1 MYQEDGVNGASLV
14 IKSLEQENVSVIFGY
29 PGVSICPF
37 FDILTESNIH
47 GVLVRHEVNAAHEA
61 NGYFRSSG
69 KVGVCVSSSGP
80 GATNLI
86 TGIATAFADSIPLV
100 VITGQVK
107 SEHIGSDLFQEAD
120 IVGAC
125 ESFVKYS
132 YLVKAAAD
140 IPRVIKEAFHIAS
153 TGRKGP
159 VLIDIPVDV
168 LLEEGYEFEY
178 PDNVNLRTY
187 KPTLKGHS
195 VQIKKI
201 INELGKAKS
210 PIIMIGGGV
219 KLSGAGYEILE
230 FSKKYNIPF
239 VSTLMGLGIGKD
251 DNPLYIGMVGNNG
264 SKFANKAINEAD
276 CLIVAG
282 ARVADRAVKQP
293 DLITKN
299 KTLIHIDID
308 PAEIG
313 KNAGPNIPVVGDLKE
328 VFTVLNEFDES
339 FDFTDWCK
347 RLNSYKLTKS
357 NMAEKTDLYV
367 DPKEFVASLTSRLKD
382 ESAIVTDVGQNQIY
396 ACSNFV
402 SEGADFITSGGFG
415 CMGFSLPAAIGAK
428 IGNPNKRIISLNG
441 DGAMQMSMCE
451 LSTLKQE
458 GVNVKIVIFNNKALG
473 MIKEY
478 QHVKYNN
485 NYTFNELNGLPK
497 FEMIAK
503 AYDIEYKECKSYK
516 ETEKC
521 IDWLLDGDDTRIL
534 ELNVDRDAF
543 TTAG

>member
-1 MYQEDGVNGASLV
+1 MNGALLLV
-14 IKSLEQENVSVIFGY
+14 KSLECENVDTLFGY

-37 FDILTESNIH
+37 FDKLTESDIH
-47 GVLVRHEVNAAHEA
+47 PVLVRHEANAAHEA
-61 NGYFRSSG
+61 NGYSRSSG

-132 YLVKAAAD
+132 YLVKDAAL
-140 IPRVIKEAFHIAS
+140 IPKTVKEAFHIAS

-168 LLEEGYEFEY
+168 LLEEEYEFEY
-178 PDNVNLRTY
+178 PQAVNLRTY

-201 INELGKAKS
+201 INELSKAER
-210 PIIMIGGGV
+210 PILMVGGGV
-219 KLSGAGYEILE
+219 KLSDAKDEVLSFCE
-230 FSKKYNIPF
+230 KFNIPF
-239 VSTLMGLGIGKD
+239 VSTLMGLGIGKE
-251 DNPLYIGMVGNNG
+251 DNKLYVGMVGNNG
-264 SKFANKAINEAD
+264 SKFANKAINESD

-293 DLITKN
+293 DLITKD

-328 VFTVLNEFDES
+328 VFSQLNEFEEE
-339 FDFTDWCK
+339 FDFTDWVN
-347 RLNSYKLTKS
+347 RLNNYKMTRNGSKEAT
-357 NMAEKTDLYV
+357 NLYV
-367 DPKEFVASLTSRLKD
+367 DPKEFVSILTSKLYD
-382 ESAIVTDVGQNQIY
+382 ESVLVTDVGQNQIY

-402 SEGADFITSGGFG
+402 SQGADFVTSGGFG
-415 CMGFSLPAAIGAK
+415 CMGFSLPASIGVK
-428 IGNPNKRIISLNG
+428 MGNPSKKVFSLNG
-441 DGAMQMSMCE
+441 DGAFQMSMCE

-458 GVNVKIVIFNNKALG
+458 DLDIKIIIFNNKALG

-478 QHVKYNN
+478 QHYKYNN
-485 NYTFNELNGLPK
+485 NYTFNELNGYPR

-503 AYDIEYKECKSYK
+503 AYDIDYKECKNNDDCAK
-516 ETEKC
+516 G
-521 IDWLLDGDDTRIL
+521 IDWLLKHKGTCIL

-543 TTAG
+543 TSAN

>member
-1 MYQEDGVNGASLV
+1 MNGAQLLV
-14 IKSLEQENVSVIFGY
+14 KSLECEQTEVLFGY

-37 FDILTESNIH
+37 FDKLTQSDIYP
-47 GVLVRHEVNAAHEA
+47 VLVRHEENAAHEA
-61 NGYFRSSG
+61 NGYFRSSK

-86 TGIATAFADSIPLV
+86 SGIATAFADSIPLL

-120 IVGAC
+120 IIGAC

-132 YLVKAAAD
+132 YLVKSASE
-140 IPRVIKEAFHIAS
+140 IPRIVKEAFHIAN

-168 LLEEGYEFEY
+168 LLDEGYEFNY
-178 PDNVNLRTY
+178 PESVNLRTY

-201 INELGKAKS
+201 INELSKAKR
-210 PIIMIGGGV
+210 PIIMVGGGV
-219 KLSGAGYEILE
+219 KLSQAQDEVLK
-230 FSKKYNIPF
+230 FSSRFNIPI

-251 DNPLYIGMVGNNG
+251 DDPLYIGMVGNNG
-264 SKFANKAINEAD
+264 SKFANKAINESD

-293 DLITKN
+293 DLITKD

-328 VFTVLNEFDES
+328 VFEELNKFDVQY
-339 FDFTDWCK
+339 DFIDWVN
-347 RLNSYKLTKS
+347 RLNSYKLTRTG
-357 NMAEKTDLYV
+357 EKESTDLYV
-367 DPKEFVASLTSRLKD
+367 DPKLFVSLLTARLKE
-382 ESAIVTDVGQNQIY
+382 ESILVTDVGQNQIY

-402 SEGADFITSGGFG
+402 SQGADFVTSGGFG

-428 IGNPNKRIISLNG
+428 IGDPSKKVFSLNG
-441 DGAMQMSMCE
+441 DGAFQMSMCE

-458 GVNVKIVIFNNKALG
+458 KLDIKIIIFNNKSLG

-478 QHVKYNN
+478 QHFKYNN
-485 NYTFNELNGLPK
+485 NYTFDELNGYPK
-497 FEMIAK
+497 FDMIAR
-503 AYDIEYKECKSYK
+503 AYDIDYKECRNSDAI
-516 ETEKC
+516 ESC
-521 IDWLLDGDDTRIL
+521 IQWLLSADDSCIL

-543 TTAG
+543 TSSN

>member
-1 MYQEDGVNGASLV
+1 MNGASLLV
-14 IKSLEQENVSVIFGY
+14 KSLECENVDVLFGY

-37 FDILTESNIH
+37 FDKLTESDIH
-47 GVLVRHEVNAAHEA
+47 PVLVRHEVNAAHEA
-61 NGYFRSSG
+61 NGYYRTSG

-120 IVGAC
+120 IIGAC

-132 YLVKAAAD
+132 YLVKNAAL
-140 IPRVIKEAFHIAS
+140 IPKTVKEAFHIAS

-168 LLEEGYEFEY
+168 LLEEGFDFEY
-178 PDNVNLRTY
+178 PDSVNLRTY
-187 KPTLKGHS
+187 KPTVKGHS

-201 INELGKAKS
+201 INELSKAQR
-210 PIIMIGGGV
+210 PILMVGGGV
-219 KLSGAGYEILE
+219 KLSGAKDEVLK
-230 FSKKYNIPF
+230 FVSRFNIPF

-251 DNPLYIGMVGNNG
+251 DNPLFIGMVGNNG
-264 SKFANKAINEAD
+264 SKFANKAINESD

-293 DLITKN
+293 DLITKD

-328 VFTVLNEFDES
+328 VFLQLNDFEES
-339 FDFTDWCK
+339 FDFSEWVN
-347 RLNSYKLTKS
+347 RLNSYKMTRTGLKEST
-357 NMAEKTDLYV
+357 NLYV
-367 DPKEFVASLTSRLKD
+367 DPKEFVSMLTKRLYD
-382 ESAIVTDVGQNQIY
+382 ESVLVTDVGQNQIY
-396 ACSNFV
+396 CCSNFV
-402 SEGADFITSGGFG
+402 SQGSDFVTSGGFG

-428 IGNPNKRIISLNG
+428 LGNPDKNIISLNG
-441 DGAMQMSMCE
+441 DGAFQMSMCE

-458 GVNVKIVIFNNKALG
+458 GIALKIVIFNNKALG

-478 QHVKYNN
+478 QHYKYNN
-485 NYTFNELNGLPK
+485 NYTFNELNGYPK

-503 AYDIEYKECKSYK
+503 AYDIDYMECENSDDIQKG
-516 ETEKC
+516 
-521 IDWLLDGDDTRIL
+521 IDWLLDSKETCIL

-543 TTAG
+543 TSAN

>member
-1 MYQEDGVNGASLV
+1 MNGAELLV
-14 IKSLEQENVSVIFGY
+14 KSLEKENVDTVFGY

-37 FDILTESNIH
+37 FDKLTESDIH
-47 GVLVRHEVNAAHEA
+47 PVLVRHEVNAAHEA
-61 NGYFRSSG
+61 NGFYRTRK

-86 TGIATAFADSIPLV
+86 TGIATAFADSIPLI

-120 IVGAC
+120 IIGAC

-132 YLVKAAAD
+132 YLIKNASD
-140 IPRVIKEAFHIAS
+140 IPKTVKEAFYIAS

-168 LLEEGYEFEY
+168 LLDEGHDFNY
-178 PDNVNLRTY
+178 PDSVNLRTY

-201 INELGKAKS
+201 INELSKSKS

-219 KLSGAGYEILE
+219 KLSESEEEVLS
-230 FSKKYNIPF
+230 FSKKHNIPF
-239 VSTLMGLGIGKD
+239 VSTLMGLGVGKD

-299 KTLIHIDID
+299 KTLIHIDVD

-328 VFTVLNEFDES
+328 VFSELNKFEDQ
-339 FDFTDWCK
+339 FDFTDWVN
-347 RLNSYKLTKS
+347 RLNTYKMTREGLRES
-357 NMAEKTDLYV
+357 TDLYV
-367 DPKEFVASLTSRLKD
+367 DPKEFVYLLTQGIKD
-382 ESAIVTDVGQNQIY
+382 ESVIVTDVGQNQIY

-402 SEGADFITSGGFG
+402 SKGAGFVTSGGFG

-428 IGNPNKRIISLNG
+428 IGNKNKRIISLNG
-441 DGAMQMSMCE
+441 DGAFQMSMAE

-458 GVNVKIVIFNNKALG
+458 NLDIKIVIFNNKALG

-478 QHVKYNN
+478 QHLKYNN
-485 NYTFNELNGLPK
+485 NYTFNELNGFPH
-497 FEMIAK
+497 FEDIAR
-503 AYDIEYKECKSYK
+503 AYELDYKECHSNK
-516 ETEKC
+516 EMKAC
-521 IDWLLDGDDTRIL
+521 IKWLLNSKGSCIL

-543 TTAG
+543 TTMNM

>member
-1 MYQEDGVNGASLV
+1 MNGAELLV
-14 IKSLEQENVSVIFGY
+14 KSLEKENVDVLFGY

-37 FDILTESNIH
+37 FDKLTDSDIH
-47 GVLVRHEVNAAHEA
+47 AVLVRHEVNAAHEA
-61 NGYFRSSG
+61 NGYYRSSK

-120 IVGAC
+120 IIGAC
-125 ESFVKYS
+125 ESFVKFS
-132 YLVKAAAD
+132 YLVKDASL
-140 IPRVIKEAFHIAS
+140 IPKTVKEAFHIAS

-159 VLIDIPVDV
+159 VLIDIPVDI
-168 LLEEGYEFEY
+168 LLEEGYEFNY
-178 PDNVNLRTY
+178 PESVNLRTY
-187 KPTLKGHS
+187 KPTLKGHA

-201 INELGKAKS
+201 INELDKAKS
-210 PIIMIGGGV
+210 PIIMVGGGV
-219 KLSGAGYEILE
+219 KLSGAEEEILN
-230 FSKKYNIPF
+230 FSKRHNIPF

-251 DNPLYIGMVGNNG
+251 DNELYIGMVGNNG
-264 SKFANKAINEAD
+264 SKFANKAINESD

-328 VFTVLNEFDES
+328 VFTELNKFEDS
-339 FDFTDWCK
+339 FDFSDWAK
-347 RLNSYKLTKS
+347 RLNSYKLTRAKS
-357 NMAEKTDLYV
+357 QEKTDLYV
-367 DPKEFVASLTSRLKD
+367 DPKDFVNSLTSRLKD
-382 ESAIVTDVGQNQIY
+382 ESIVVTDVGQNQIY

-402 SEGADFITSGGFG
+402 SNGAAFVTSGGFG
-415 CMGFSLPAAIGAK
+415 CMGFSLPAAIGCK
-428 IGNPNKRIISLNG
+428 IGNPQKTVISLNG
-441 DGAMQMSMCE
+441 DGAIQMSMCE
-451 LSTLKQE
+451 LSTLMQE
-458 GVNVKIVIFNNKALG
+458 CLDLKIVIFNNKALG

-478 QHVKYNN
+478 QHFKYNN

-497 FEMIAK
+497 FEYIAK
-503 AYDIEYKECKSYK
+503 AYDIDYRECKSFK
-516 ETEKC
+516 EMEKS
-521 IDWLLDGDDTRIL
+521 IDWLLKEKGTKIL

-543 TTAG
+543 TSM

>member
-1 MYQEDGVNGASLV
+1 MNGAELLV
-14 IKSLEQENVSVIFGY
+14 KSLEKENVDTVFGY

-37 FDILTESNIH
+37 FDKLTESDIH
-47 GVLVRHEVNAAHEA
+47 PVLVRHEVNAAHEA
-61 NGYFRSSG
+61 NGFYRTRK
-69 KVGVCVSSSGP
+69 KVGVCISSSGP

-86 TGIATAFADSIPLV
+86 TGIATAFADSIPLI

-120 IVGAC
+120 IIGAC

-132 YLVKAAAD
+132 YLIKNASD
-140 IPRVIKEAFHIAS
+140 IPKTVKEAFYIAS

-168 LLEEGYEFEY
+168 LLDEGHDFNY
-178 PDNVNLRTY
+178 PDSVNLRTY

-201 INELGKAKS
+201 INELSKSKS

-219 KLSGAGYEILE
+219 KLSESEEEVLS
-230 FSKKYNIPF
+230 FSKKHNIPF
-239 VSTLMGLGIGKD
+239 VSTLMGLGVGKD

-299 KTLIHIDID
+299 KTLIHIDVD

-328 VFTVLNEFDES
+328 VFSELNKFEDQ
-339 FDFTDWCK
+339 FDFTDWVN
-347 RLNSYKLTKS
+347 RLNTYKMTREGLRES
-357 NMAEKTDLYV
+357 TDLYV
-367 DPKEFVASLTSRLKD
+367 DPKEFVYLLTQGIKD
-382 ESAIVTDVGQNQIY
+382 ESVIVTDVGQNQIY

-402 SEGADFITSGGFG
+402 SKGAGFVTSGGFG

-428 IGNPNKRIISLNG
+428 IGNKNKRIISLNG
-441 DGAMQMSMCE
+441 DGAFQMSMAE

-458 GVNVKIVIFNNKALG
+458 NLDIKIVIFNNKALG

-478 QHVKYNN
+478 QHLKYNN
-485 NYTFNELNGLPK
+485 NYTFNELNGFPH
-497 FEMIAK
+497 FEDIAR
-503 AYDIEYKECKSYK
+503 AYELDYKECHSNK
-516 ETEKC
+516 EMNAC
-521 IDWLLDGDDTRIL
+521 IKWLLNSKGSCIL

-543 TTAG
+543 TSMNM

>member
-1 MYQEDGVNGASLV
+1 MNGAELLV
-14 IKSLEQENVSVIFGY
+14 KSLEKENVDTVFGY

-37 FDILTESNIH
+37 FDKLTESDIH
-47 GVLVRHEVNAAHEA
+47 PVLVRHEVNAAHEA
-61 NGYFRSSG
+61 NGFYRTRK

-86 TGIATAFADSIPLV
+86 TGIATAFADSIPLI

-120 IVGAC
+120 IIGAC

-132 YLVKAAAD
+132 YLIKNASD
-140 IPRVIKEAFHIAS
+140 IPKTVKEAFYIAS

-168 LLEEGYEFEY
+168 LLDEGHEFTY
-178 PDNVNLRTY
+178 PDSVNLRTY

-201 INELGKAKS
+201 INELSKSKS

-219 KLSGAGYEILE
+219 KLSESEEEVLS
-230 FSKKYNIPF
+230 FSKKHNIPF
-239 VSTLMGLGIGKD
+239 VSTLMGLGVGKD

-299 KTLIHIDID
+299 KTLIHIDVD

-328 VFTVLNEFDES
+328 VFSELNKFEEQ
-339 FDFTDWCK
+339 FDFTDWVN
-347 RLNSYKLTKS
+347 RINTYKMTREGLRES
-357 NMAEKTDLYV
+357 TDLYV
-367 DPKEFVASLTSRLKD
+367 DPKEFVYLLTQGIKD
-382 ESAIVTDVGQNQIY
+382 ESVIVTDVGQNQIY

-402 SEGADFITSGGFG
+402 SKGAGFVTSGGFG

-428 IGNPNKRIISLNG
+428 IGNKNKRIISLNG
-441 DGAMQMSMCE
+441 DGAFQMSMAE

-458 GVNVKIVIFNNKALG
+458 NLDIKIVIFNNKALG

-478 QHVKYNN
+478 QHLKYNN
-485 NYTFNELNGLPK
+485 NYTFNELNGFPH
-497 FEMIAK
+497 FEDIAR
-503 AYDIEYKECKSYK
+503 AYELDYKECHSNK
-516 ETEKC
+516 EMKAC
-521 IDWLLDGDDTRIL
+521 IKWLLNSKGSCIL

-543 TTAG
+543 TSMNM

>member
-1 MYQEDGVNGASLV
+1 MNGAELLV
-14 IKSLEQENVSVIFGY
+14 KSLEKENVDTVFGY

-37 FDILTESNIH
+37 FDKLTESDIH
-47 GVLVRHEVNAAHEA
+47 PVLVRHEVNAAHEA
-61 NGYFRSSG
+61 NGFYRTRK
-69 KVGVCVSSSGP
+69 KVGVCISSSGP

-86 TGIATAFADSIPLV
+86 TGIATAFADSIPLI

-120 IVGAC
+120 IIGAC

-132 YLVKAAAD
+132 YLIKNASD
-140 IPRVIKEAFHIAS
+140 IPKNVKEAFYIAS

-168 LLEEGYEFEY
+168 LLDEGHDFNY
-178 PDNVNLRTY
+178 PDSVNLRTY

-201 INELGKAKS
+201 INELSKSKS

-219 KLSGAGYEILE
+219 KLSESEEEVLS
-230 FSKKYNIPF
+230 FSKKHNIPF
-239 VSTLMGLGIGKD
+239 VSTLMGLGVGKD

-299 KTLIHIDID
+299 KTLIHIDVD

-328 VFTVLNEFDES
+328 VFSELNKFEDQ
-339 FDFTDWCK
+339 FDFTDWVN
-347 RLNSYKLTKS
+347 RLNTYKMTREGLKES
-357 NMAEKTDLYV
+357 TDLYV
-367 DPKEFVASLTSRLKD
+367 DPKEFVYLLTQGIKD
-382 ESAIVTDVGQNQIY
+382 ESVIVTDVGQNQIY

-402 SEGADFITSGGFG
+402 SKGAGFVTSGGFG

-428 IGNPNKRIISLNG
+428 IGNKNKRIISLNG
-441 DGAMQMSMCE
+441 DGAFQMSMAE

-458 GVNVKIVIFNNKALG
+458 NLDIKIVIFNNKALG

-478 QHVKYNN
+478 QHLKYNN
-485 NYTFNELNGLPK
+485 NYTFNELNGFPH
-497 FEMIAK
+497 FEDIAR
-503 AYDIEYKECKSYK
+503 AYELDYKECHSNK
-516 ETEKC
+516 EMKAC
-521 IDWLLDGDDTRIL
+521 IKWLLNSKGSCIL

-543 TTAG
+543 TSMNM

>member
-1 MYQEDGVNGASLV
+1 MNGASLV

-37 FDILTESNIH
+37 FDKLTESKIH

-61 NGYFRSSG
+61 NGYFRSTG

-86 TGIATAFADSIPLV
+86 TGIATAFADSIPLI

-120 IVGAC
+120 IIGAC

-132 YLVKAAAD
+132 YLVKDATE
-140 IPRVIKEAFHIAS
+140 IPRVVKEAFHIAS

-168 LLEEGYEFEY
+168 LLEDGYEFEY
-178 PDNVNLRTY
+178 PDSINLRTY

-201 INELGKAKS
+201 INELSKAKS

-219 KLSGAGYEILE
+219 KLSGAGKEILA
-230 FSKKYNIPF
+230 FSKKHNIPF
-239 VSTLMGLGIGKD
+239 VSTLMGLGIGRD

-328 VFTVLNEFDES
+328 VFSVLNEFEDT
-339 FDFTDWCK
+339 FDFSDWCN

-357 NMAEKTDLYV
+357 SMGEKTDLYV
-367 DPKEFVASLTSRLKD
+367 DPKEFVASLTSRLKE

-402 SEGADFITSGGFG
+402 SNGADFITSGGFG

-428 IGNPNKRIISLNG
+428 IGNPDKRIISLNG

-458 GVNVKIVIFNNKALG
+458 GVNVKIVIFNNKSLG

-478 QHVKYNN
+478 QHIKYNN

-503 AYDIEYKECKSYK
+503 AYDIDYKECKSYK
-516 ETEKC
+516 ECEKC

>member
-1 MYQEDGVNGASLV
+1 MNGAELLV
-14 IKSLEQENVSVIFGY
+14 KSLECENVDTVFGY

-37 FDILTESNIH
+37 FDKLTDSKIH
-47 GVLVRHEVNAAHEA
+47 PVLVRHEVNAAHEA
-61 NGYFRSSG
+61 NGYFRSSD
-69 KVGVCVSSSGP
+69 KPGVCVSSSGP

-86 TGIATAFADSIPLV
+86 TGIATAFADSIPLI

-132 YLVKAAAD
+132 YLVKNAAL
-140 IPRVIKEAFHIAS
+140 IPKTVKEAFHIAM

-168 LLEEGYEFEY
+168 LREEGFEFKY
-178 PDNVNLRTY
+178 PENVNIRTY

-201 INELGKAKS
+201 INELSKAQR
-210 PIIMIGGGV
+210 PIIMVGGGV
-219 KLSGAGYEILE
+219 KLSFAKEEVLE
-230 FSKKYNIPF
+230 FSRKYNIPF
-239 VSTLMGLGIGKD
+239 VSTLMGLGIGRE

-293 DLITKN
+293 DLITKD

-328 VFTVLNEFDES
+328 VFEELNGFEED
-339 FDFTDWCK
+339 FDFSPWSN
-347 RLNSYKLTKS
+347 RINSYKMTREGLKEST
-357 NMAEKTDLYV
+357 NLYV
-367 DPKEFVASLTSRLKD
+367 DPKEFVYLLTKELKE
-382 ESAIVTDVGQNQIY
+382 ESVIVTDVGQNQIY

-402 SEGADFITSGGFG
+402 SLGADFVTSGGFG

-428 IGNPNKRIISLNG
+428 IGNPKKRILSLNG
-441 DGAMQMSMCE
+441 DGAFQMSMAE

-458 GVNVKIVIFNNKALG
+458 DLDIKIVIFNNKSLG

-478 QHVKYNN
+478 QHLKYNN
-485 NYTFNELNGLPK
+485 NYTFNELNGLPYIDK
-497 FEMIAK
+497 IAE
-503 AYDIEYKECKSYK
+503 AYDIEYKECKSNK
-516 ETEKC
+516 DLKDC
-521 IDWLLDGDDTRIL
+521 IKWLLSSKYTCIL

-543 TTAG
+543 TCMNL

>member
-1 MYQEDGVNGASLV
+1 MNGAELLV
-14 IKSLEQENVSVIFGY
+14 KSLEKENVDTVFGY

-37 FDILTESNIH
+37 FDKLTESDIH
-47 GVLVRHEVNAAHEA
+47 PVLVRHEVNAAHEA
-61 NGYFRSSG
+61 NGFYRTRK
-69 KVGVCVSSSGP
+69 KVGVCISSSGP

-86 TGIATAFADSIPLV
+86 TGIATAFADSIPLI

-120 IVGAC
+120 IIGAC

-132 YLVKAAAD
+132 YLIKNASD
-140 IPRVIKEAFHIAS
+140 IPKTVKEAFYIAS

-168 LLEEGYEFEY
+168 LLDEGYDFNY
-178 PDNVNLRTY
+178 PDSVNLRTY

-201 INELGKAKS
+201 INELSKSKS

-219 KLSGAGYEILE
+219 KLSESEEEVLS
-230 FSKKYNIPF
+230 FSKKHNIPF
-239 VSTLMGLGIGKD
+239 VSTLMGLGVGKD

-299 KTLIHIDID
+299 KTLIHIDVD

-328 VFTVLNEFDES
+328 VFSELNKFEDQ
-339 FDFTDWCK
+339 FDFTDWVN
-347 RLNSYKLTKS
+347 RLNTYKMTREGLRES
-357 NMAEKTDLYV
+357 TDLYV
-367 DPKEFVASLTSRLKD
+367 DPKEFVYLLTQGIKD
-382 ESAIVTDVGQNQIY
+382 ESVIVTDVGQNQIY

-402 SEGADFITSGGFG
+402 SKGAGFVTSGGFG

-428 IGNPNKRIISLNG
+428 IGNKNKRIISLNG
-441 DGAMQMSMCE
+441 DGAFQMSMAE

-458 GVNVKIVIFNNKALG
+458 NLDIKIVIFNNKALG

-478 QHVKYNN
+478 QHLKYNN
-485 NYTFNELNGLPK
+485 NYTFNELNGFPH
-497 FEMIAK
+497 FEDIAR
-503 AYDIEYKECKSYK
+503 AYELDYKECHSNK
-516 ETEKC
+516 EMKAC
-521 IDWLLDGDDTRIL
+521 IKWLLNSKGSCIL

-543 TTAG
+543 TSMNM

>member
-1 MYQEDGVNGASLV
+1 LEVLVNGAELLV
-14 IKSLEQENVSVIFGY
+14 KSLEKENVDTVFGY

-37 FDILTESNIH
+37 FDKLTESDIH
-47 GVLVRHEVNAAHEA
+47 PVLVRHEVNAAHEA
-61 NGYFRSSG
+61 NGFYRTRK

-86 TGIATAFADSIPLV
+86 TGIATAFADSIPLI

-120 IVGAC
+120 IIGAC

-132 YLVKAAAD
+132 YLIKNASD
-140 IPRVIKEAFHIAS
+140 IPKTVKEAFYIAS

-168 LLEEGYEFEY
+168 LLDEGHDFNY
-178 PDNVNLRTY
+178 PDSVNLRTY

-201 INELGKAKS
+201 INELSKSKS

-219 KLSGAGYEILE
+219 KLSESEEEVLS
-230 FSKKYNIPF
+230 FSKKHNIPF
-239 VSTLMGLGIGKD
+239 VSTLMGLGVGKD

-299 KTLIHIDID
+299 KTLIHIDVD

-328 VFTVLNEFDES
+328 VFSELNKFEDQ
-339 FDFTDWCK
+339 FDFTDWVN
-347 RLNSYKLTKS
+347 RLNTYKMTREGLRES
-357 NMAEKTDLYV
+357 TDLYV
-367 DPKEFVASLTSRLKD
+367 DPKEFVYLLTQGIKD
-382 ESAIVTDVGQNQIY
+382 ESVIVTDVGQNQIY

-402 SEGADFITSGGFG
+402 SKGAGFVTSGGFG

-428 IGNPNKRIISLNG
+428 IGNKNKRIISLNG
-441 DGAMQMSMCE
+441 DGAFQMSMAE

-458 GVNVKIVIFNNKALG
+458 NLDIKIVIFNNKALG

-478 QHVKYNN
+478 QHLKYNN
-485 NYTFNELNGLPK
+485 NYTFNELNGFPH
-497 FEMIAK
+497 FEDIAR
-503 AYDIEYKECKSYK
+503 AYELDYKECHSNK
-516 ETEKC
+516 EMKAC
-521 IDWLLDGDDTRIL
+521 IKWLLNSKGSCIL

-543 TTAG
+543 TTMNM

>member
-1 MYQEDGVNGASLV
+1 MNGAELLV
-14 IKSLEQENVSVIFGY
+14 KSLEKENVDTVFGY

-37 FDILTESNIH
+37 FDKLTESDIH
-47 GVLVRHEVNAAHEA
+47 PVLVRHEVNAAHEA
-61 NGYFRSSG
+61 NGFYRTRK
-69 KVGVCVSSSGP
+69 KVGVCISSSGP

-86 TGIATAFADSIPLV
+86 TGIATAFADSIPLI

-120 IVGAC
+120 IIGAC

-132 YLVKAAAD
+132 YLIKNASD
-140 IPRVIKEAFHIAS
+140 IPKTVKEAFYIAS

-168 LLEEGYEFEY
+168 LLDEGHEFNY
-178 PDNVNLRTY
+178 PDSVNLRTY
-187 KPTLKGHS
+187 KPTLKGHA

-201 INELGKAKS
+201 INELSKAER
-210 PIIMIGGGV
+210 PIIMVGGGI
-219 KLSGAGYEILE
+219 KLSGCKEEVLQ
-230 FSKKYNIPF
+230 FSKKHNIPF
-239 VSTLMGLGIGKD
+239 VSTLMGLGVGKD

-299 KTLIHIDID
+299 KTLIHIDVD

-328 VFTVLNEFDES
+328 VFSELNKFEDQ
-339 FDFTDWCK
+339 FDFTDWVN
-347 RLNSYKLTKS
+347 RLNTYKMTREGLRES
-357 NMAEKTDLYV
+357 TDLYV
-367 DPKEFVASLTSRLKD
+367 DPKEFVYLLTQGIKD
-382 ESAIVTDVGQNQIY
+382 ESVIVTDVGQNQIY

-402 SEGADFITSGGFG
+402 SKGAGFVTSGGFG

-428 IGNPNKRIISLNG
+428 IGNKNKRIISLNG
-441 DGAMQMSMCE
+441 DGAFQMSMAE

-458 GVNVKIVIFNNKALG
+458 NLDIKIVIFNNKALG

-478 QHVKYNN
+478 QHLKYNN
-485 NYTFNELNGLPK
+485 NYTFNELNGFPH
-497 FEMIAK
+497 FEDIAR
-503 AYDIEYKECKSYK
+503 AYELDYKECHSNK
-516 ETEKC
+516 EMKTC
-521 IDWLLDGDDTRIL
+521 IKWLMNSKGSCIL

-543 TTAG
+543 TSMNM

>member
-1 MYQEDGVNGASLV
+1 MNGASLV

-37 FDILTESNIH
+37 FDKLTESNIH

-132 YLVKAAAD
+132 YLVKDAAD
-140 IPRVIKEAFHIAS
+140 IPRVVKEAFHIAS

-219 KLSGAGYEILE
+219 KLSGAGNEILD

-347 RLNSYKLTKS
+347 RLNSYKLTKG

-521 IDWLLDGDDTRIL
+521 IDWLLEGEDTRIL

>member
-1 MYQEDGVNGASLV
+1 MNGAELLV
-14 IKSLEQENVSVIFGY
+14 KSLEKENVDTVFGY

-37 FDILTESNIH
+37 FDKLTESDIH
-47 GVLVRHEVNAAHEA
+47 PVLVRHEVNAAHEA
-61 NGYFRSSG
+61 NGFYRTRK
-69 KVGVCVSSSGP
+69 KVGVCISSSGP

-86 TGIATAFADSIPLV
+86 TGIATAFADSIPLI

-120 IVGAC
+120 IIGAC

-132 YLVKAAAD
+132 YLIKNASD
-140 IPRVIKEAFHIAS
+140 IPKTVKEAFYIAS

-168 LLEEGYEFEY
+168 LLDEGHDFNY
-178 PDNVNLRTY
+178 PDSVNLRTY
-187 KPTLKGHS
+187 KPTLIGHS

-201 INELGKAKS
+201 INELSKSKS

-219 KLSGAGYEILE
+219 KLSESEEEVLS
-230 FSKKYNIPF
+230 FSKKHNIPF
-239 VSTLMGLGIGKD
+239 VSTLMGLGVGKD

-299 KTLIHIDID
+299 KTLIHIDVD

-328 VFTVLNEFDES
+328 VFSELNKFEDQ
-339 FDFTDWCK
+339 FDFTDWVN
-347 RLNSYKLTKS
+347 RLNTYKMTREGLRES
-357 NMAEKTDLYV
+357 TDLYV
-367 DPKEFVASLTSRLKD
+367 DPKEFVYLLTQGIKD
-382 ESAIVTDVGQNQIY
+382 ESVIVTDVGQNQIY

-402 SEGADFITSGGFG
+402 SKGAGFVTSGGFG

-428 IGNPNKRIISLNG
+428 IGNKNKRIISLNG
-441 DGAMQMSMCE
+441 DGAFQMSMAE

-458 GVNVKIVIFNNKALG
+458 NLDIKIVIFNNKALG

-478 QHVKYNN
+478 QHLKYNN
-485 NYTFNELNGLPK
+485 NYTFNELNGFPH
-497 FEMIAK
+497 FEDIAR
-503 AYDIEYKECKSYK
+503 AYELDYKECHSNK
-516 ETEKC
+516 EMKAC
-521 IDWLLDGDDTRIL
+521 IKWLLNSKGSCIL

-543 TTAG
+543 TSMNM